1 MQRVIER
8 DEQETFVV
16 KRSLREMLA
25 VGMLLPRLQEY
36 LSSFLSVNGMYLKA
50 AQAKTRTP
58 NGHAPS
64 RSADLR
70 D

>member
-1 MQRVIER
+1 
-8 DEQETFVV
+8 
-16 KRSLREMLA
+16 
-25 VGMLLPRLQEY
+25 MLLHRLQEY
-36 LSSFLSVNGMYLKA
+36 LSGFLGVNGMYFKA
-50 AQAKTRTP
+50 GQAKTRTP